1 MDAQTFDRN
10 ILAPALTRLHILC
23 PSFPTWSTP
32 DARRMLLAIAGQES
46 GWTHRTQIGGPAT
59 GFWQFEEGGAVKGVL
74 AHRATAFTARLL
86 AGALEAPVG
95 PHTVHAA
102 LVWNDTLAAGFA
114 RLLLW
119 THPQPLPTTQ
129 DAAWVYYL
137 SLWRPGKP
145 HPSSWPLVW
154 DMACKAVPFQPG
166 TEGRPST
173 GDFA

>member
-1 MDAQTFDRN
+1 MNAQTFDRN
-10 ILAPALTRLHILC
+10 ILAPALSHLHILR
-23 PSFPTWSTP
+23 PHFSKWSTP

-46 GWTHRTQIGGPAT
+46 GWTHRTQIGGPAR
-59 GFWQFEEGGAVKGVL
+59 GFWQFEEGGGVKGVL
-74 AHRATAFTARLL
+74 THRATAFTAAEVGRLL
-86 AGALEAPVG
+86 GVLTRDAHSALA
-95 PHTVHAA
+95 
-102 LVWNDTLAAGFA
+102 WNDTLAAGFA

-145 HPSSWPLVW
+145 NPVLWPLAW
-154 DMACKAVPFQPG
+154 DVACKAVPLQPG
-166 TEGRPST
+166 TEGRPGT